1 MQKLDSAAADFIAH
15 CRHAKAL
22 SPHTVRAYTQDL
34 ADFSSFAIQ
43 ERSINT
49 IRDSDVEQ
57 YLQGLNR
64 RGLSPAT
71 IKRRLGCLKVF
82 FRWLASTK
90 AISDNPLEQFKL
102 TIKQV
107 RRLPRGI
114 SRMELRELVRVASSS
129 TSLAPRC
136 ATDLGILLMATTG
149 IRVAELVALRLG
161 DIDTLDGQV
170 RVHGK
175 GSRERTVFVT
185 NTDLLKRLKVHVTER
200 LKASGIDGHLFVNQ
214 RGTQLTTAAFR
225 SRVRKTCDAS
235 KVKRRVTPHMLRHTA
250 ATLLLEEGVD
260 IRIVQRLLGHQSI
273 STTEIYTHVADITLR
288 KALIRVDL
296 AKLLN

>member
-1 MQKLDSAAADFIAH
+1 MQPFDSAVADFITH

-34 ADFSSFAIQ
+34 TDFSSFVTQETSVSAI
-43 ERSINT
+43 SS
-49 IRDSDVEQ
+49 SDVEK

-71 IKRRLGCLKVF
+71 AKRRLGCLKVF
-82 FRWLASTK
+82 FQWLSSIK
-90 AISDNPLEQFKL
+90 AISDSPLEQFKL
-102 TIKQV
+102 SIKQA
-107 RRLPRGI
+107 RRLPRAI
-114 SRMELRELVRVASSS
+114 SRKELRELVRVASN
-129 TSLAPRC
+129 LAAATPRS

-149 IRVAELVALRLG
+149 IRVAELVALRLS

-185 NTDLLKRLKVHVTER
+185 NSDLLGKLKTHATER
-200 LKASGIDGHLFVNQ
+200 LKASNIDGHLFVNQ
-214 RGTQLTTAAFR
+214 RGDPLTTAAFR
-225 SRVRKTCDAS
+225 ARVRKTCDAS
-235 KVKRRVTPHMLRHTA
+235 KVRRRVTPHMLRHTA

-273 STTEIYTHVADITLR
+273 STTEIYTHVADMTLR
-288 KALIRVDL
+288 KALVRADL
-296 AKLLN
+296 AKLIH

>member
-1 MQKLDSAAADFIAH
+1 MQQLDSTVTDFIAH
-15 CRHAKAL
+15 CRHAKSL

-34 ADFSSFAIQ
+34 ADFTSFATQ
-43 ERSINT
+43 ERSIKT
-49 IRDSDVEQ
+49 VSDSDVER
-57 YLQGLNR
+57 YLQSLNR

-82 FRWLASTK
+82 FQWLASTK
-90 AISDNPLEQFKL
+90 AISGSPLEQFKL

-107 RRLPRGI
+107 RRLPRAI
-114 SRMELRELVRVASSS
+114 SRKELRELVRAASSS
-129 TSLAPRC
+129 PALTARA
-136 ATDLGILLMATTG
+136 ATDLSILLMATTG
-149 IRVAELVALRLG
+149 IRVAELVALKLD
-161 DIDTLDGQV
+161 DINTLDGQV

-185 NTDLLKRLKVHVTER
+185 NTDLLRKLRAHANSRLKVSSV
-200 LKASGIDGHLFVNQ
+200 DGHLFVNQ
-214 RGTQLTTAAFR
+214 RGNPLTTAAFR
-225 SRVRKTCDAS
+225 AHVRRTCDAS
-235 KVKRRVTPHMLRHTA
+235 KVKRHVTPHMLRHTA

-273 STTEIYTHVADITLR
+273 STTEVYTHVADLTLR
-288 KALIRVDL
+288 RALARADL

>member
-1 MQKLDSAAADFIAH
+1 MQQHDSAVADFIAH

-22 SPHTVRAYTQDL
+22 SPHTVRAYAQDL
-34 ADFSSFAIQ
+34 ADFSSLAIQ
-43 ERSINT
+43 GRSINT
-49 IRDSDVEQ
+49 VRDSDIEQ
-57 YLQGLNR
+57 YLQGLSQ

-90 AISDNPLEQFKL
+90 AISDSPLEQFKL
-102 TIKQV
+102 TIRQV

-114 SRMELRELVRVASSS
+114 SRNELRELVRVASRS
-129 TSLAPRC
+129 TSQTPRC

-161 DIDTLDGQV
+161 DFDTLDGRV

-185 NTDLLKRLKVHVTER
+185 NTDLLKKLKAHATER
-200 LKASGIDGHLFVNQ
+200 LKASSIDGHLFVNQ
-214 RGTQLTTAAFR
+214 RGAPLTTAAFR
-225 SRVRKTCDAS
+225 AHVRKTCDAS
-235 KVKRRVTPHMLRHTA
+235 NVKRRVTPHMLRHTA
-250 ATLLLEEGVD
+250 ATLLLEQGVD

-273 STTEIYTHVADITLR
+273 STTEIYTHVADMTLR
-288 KALIRVDL
+288 KALVRADL
-296 AKLLN
+296 AKLMN

>member
-1 MQKLDSAAADFIAH
+1 MQQLDSAVVDFIAH

-34 ADFSSFAIQ
+34 ADFSSFAPQ
-43 ERSINT
+43 GRSISKAS
-49 IRDSDVEQ
+49 DSDVEQ

-82 FRWLASTK
+82 FQWLASTK
-90 AISDNPLEQFKL
+90 TISCNPLEQFKL

-107 RRLPRGI
+107 RRLPRAI
-114 SRMELRELVRVASSS
+114 SRKELRELVHVASNANKVTPSG
-129 TSLAPRC
+129 

-149 IRVAELVALRLG
+149 IRVAELVGLRLD
-161 DIDTLDGQV
+161 DIDTIDGQV
-170 RVHGK
+170 LIHGK

-185 NTDLLKRLKVHVTER
+185 NTDLLKKLKTHATER

-214 RGTQLTTAAFR
+214 RGTPLTPAAFR
-225 SRVRKTCDAS
+225 ARVRKTCDAS
-235 KVKRRVTPHMLRHTA
+235 KVKRHVTPHMLRHTA

-260 IRIVQRLLGHQSI
+260 VRIVQRLLGHQSI
-273 STTEIYTHVADITLR
+273 STTEIYTHVADMTLR
-288 KALIRVDL
+288 KALLQADL
-296 AKLLN
+296 AKYLN

>member
-1 MQKLDSAAADFIAH
+1 MQQLDPTIADFIAH

-34 ADFSSFAIQ
+34 ADFSSFATQ
-43 ERSINT
+43 ERSIST
-49 IRDSDVEQ
+49 VSGSDVEQ

-82 FRWLASTK
+82 FQWLASTK
-90 AISDNPLEQFKL
+90 AISDSPLEQFKL

-107 RRLPRGI
+107 RRLPRAI
-114 SRMELRELVRVASSS
+114 SRKELRELVRVASSS
-129 TSLAPRC
+129 TTVTPKG

-149 IRVAELVALRLG
+149 IRVAELVALKLG
-161 DIDTLDGQV
+161 DIDTLGGQV

-185 NTDLLKRLKVHVTER
+185 NTDLLRKLKAHASARLKV
-200 LKASGIDGHLFVNQ
+200 SNIDGHLFVNQ
-214 RGTQLTTAAFR
+214 RGAPLTTAAFR
-225 SRVRKTCDAS
+225 ARVRKTCDAS
-235 KVKRRVTPHMLRHTA
+235 KIKRRITPHMLRHTA

-273 STTEIYTHVADITLR
+273 STTEIYTHVADMTLR
-288 KALIRVDL
+288 KALVRADL
-296 AKLLN
+296 ARLLN